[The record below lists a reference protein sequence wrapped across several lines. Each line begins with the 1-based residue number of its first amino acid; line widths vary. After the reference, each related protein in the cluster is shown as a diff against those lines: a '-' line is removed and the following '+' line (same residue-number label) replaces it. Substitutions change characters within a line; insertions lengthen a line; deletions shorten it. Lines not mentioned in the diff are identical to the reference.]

1 MWKNPY
7 NRHNHSIGQMASD
20 SVGDAEKRAMPNHR
34 GRLQRKDLRIEELP
48 GSLKSRR
55 CTLASDWQAMGFSE
69 MG

>member
-1 MWKNPY
+1 
-7 NRHNHSIGQMASD
+7 MASD

-34 GRLQRKDLRIEELP
+34 GRLRRKDLRIEELP